1 MFNHNLETV
10 RRLFA
15 QVRPGASYQ
24 TSLDVLRCAADQGL
38 RVKSGIML
46 GLGETWSEIRLAL
59 ADLLAHGCRFLTL
72 GQYLAPSGAHVPVA
86 RHLAPDEFDHWKATA
101 LAMGFTGVASAPLVR
116 SSYRAEAMLTSLTDA
131 APLAAN
137 TCEAC

>member
-1 MFNHNLETV
+1 
-10 RRLFA
+10 
-15 QVRPGASYQ
+15 
-24 TSLDVLRCAADQGL
+24 
-38 RVKSGIML
+38 ML

-59 ADLLAHGCRFLTL
+59 ADLLAHGSRFLTL

-101 LAMGFTGVASAPLVR
+101 LAMGFMGVASAPLVR
-116 SSYRAEAMLTSLTDA
+116 SSYRAEAMLTDLTDA
-131 APLAAN
+131 APLAVH